1 MDIRWLVH
9 RSGSRGFTLIE
20 LTVVIV
26 LVAIVSVVAMA
37 RLTGVDSFKVQGF
50 ADSARSTVRF
60 AQKLAVAQRIVVV
73 VVVNVGAGS
82 MSVCYINPAC
92 ATPVTDPTTG
102 GAMVI
107 QAPNGASIAGPVSIC
122 FDGLGRA
129 TPGGTITVSGAGIN
143 SNFVIESETGYVH
156 L

>member
-1 MDIRWLVH
+1 MEMSRLVH
-9 RSGSRGFTLIE
+9 TSGSRGFTLIE

-26 LVAIVSVVAMA
+26 LVAILAVVAMA
-37 RLTGVDSFKVQGF
+37 RLTGVDGFQVQGF
-50 ADSARSTVRF
+50 AESARSTVRY

-73 VVVNVGAGS
+73 VVVNAGGI
-82 MSVCYINPAC
+82 SVCYSNSGC

-102 GAMVI
+102 QAMAI
-107 QAPNGASIAGPVSIC
+107 QTPDGASIAGPAIIS

-129 TPGGTITVSGAGIN
+129 TPGGTITVSGAGVT
-143 SNFVIESETGYVH
+143 SNFVVESETGYVH

>member
-1 MDIRWLVH
+1 MPRLVH

-26 LVAIVSVVAMA
+26 LVAILAVVAMA
-37 RLTGVDSFKVQGF
+37 RLTGVDSFQVQGF

-60 AQKLAVAQRIVVV
+60 AQKLAVAQRLVVV
-73 VVVNVGAGS
+73 VVVNAGAGS
-82 MSVCYINPAC
+82 ISVCYTNPAC

-102 GAMVI
+102 QAMVI
-107 QAPNGASIAGPVSIC
+107 QAPSSASIAGPASIS
-122 FDGLGRA
+122 FDALGRA
-129 TPGGTITVSGAGIN
+129 APGGTVTVTGGGVT

>member
-1 MDIRWLVH
+1 MPRLVH

-26 LVAIVSVVAMA
+26 LVAILSIVAMS
-37 RLTGVDSFKVQGF
+37 RLTGVDSFQVQGF

-60 AQKLAVAQRIVVV
+60 AQKLAVAQRLVVV
-73 VVVNVGAGS
+73 VVVNVGAGTI
-82 MSVCYINPAC
+82 SVCYTNPAC
-92 ATPVTDPTTG
+92 ATPVTDPTTNQ
-102 GAMVI
+102 AMVV
-107 QAPNGASIAGPVSIC
+107 QAPSGASIVGPASIS
-122 FDGLGRA
+122 FDALGRA
-129 TPGGTITVSGAGIN
+129 TPGGAISVTGAGVT

>member
-1 MDIRWLVH
+1 MTRLAH
-9 RSGSRGFTLIE
+9 RSGGRGFTLIE

-26 LVAIVSVVAMA
+26 LVAILSIVAMS
-37 RLTGVDSFKVQGF
+37 RLTGVDSFQVQGF

-60 AQKLAVAQRIVVV
+60 AQKLAVAQRLVVV
-73 VVVNVGAGS
+73 VVVNAGAGS
-82 MSVCYINPAC
+82 ISVCYTNPAC

-102 GAMVI
+102 QAMVI
-107 QAPNGASIAGPVSIC
+107 QTPSGATIAGPASIS
-122 FDGLGRA
+122 FDALGRA
-129 TPGGTITVSGAGIN
+129 TPGGTVSVTGAGVN

>member
-1 MDIRWLVH
+1 MPSLVQT
-9 RSGSRGFTLIE
+9 SGCRGFTLIE

-26 LVAIVSVVAMA
+26 LVAILSIVAMS
-37 RLTGVDSFKVQGF
+37 RLTGVDSFQVQGF

-60 AQKLAVAQRIVVV
+60 AQKLAVAQRLVVV
-73 VVVNVGAGS
+73 VVVNAGAGS
-82 MSVCYINPAC
+82 ISVCYTNAAC

-102 GAMVI
+102 QAMVI
-107 QAPNGASIAGPVSIC
+107 QTPSGATITGPASIS
-122 FDGLGRA
+122 FDALGRA
-129 TPGGTITVSGAGIN
+129 TPGGTVSVTGAGVN

>member
-1 MDIRWLVH
+1 MPRLAH
-9 RSGSRGFTLIE
+9 RSGGRGFTLIE

-26 LVAIVSVVAMA
+26 LVAILSIVAMS
-37 RLTGVDSFKVQGF
+37 RLTGVDSFQVQGF

-60 AQKLAVAQRIVVV
+60 AQKLAVAQRLVVV
-73 VVVNVGAGS
+73 VVVNAGAGS
-82 MSVCYINPAC
+82 ISVCYTNAAC

-102 GAMVI
+102 QAMVI
-107 QAPNGASIAGPVSIC
+107 QTPSGATITGPASIS
-122 FDGLGRA
+122 FDALGRA
-129 TPGGTITVSGAGIN
+129 TPGGTVSVTGAGVN